1 MYVMK
6 GMTDVTRKRAIV
18 TGAGGGIGQG
28 IAVELGK
35 NGYDVAVH
43 CFSSPEGAEET
54 CRCVEASGGRAKV
67 FRGDLSKVADVK
79 RLFDEGVRWLGGLDL
94 YVNNSGVTLLAPLAE
109 LTEET
114 FDRLIGVDLKSAFF
128 CVQAAAKAMAD
139 GGTRGSI
146 VIISSSNAF
155 QQLPGAAA
163 YGSVKA
169 ALCKLTRHAA
179 AEYARYG
186 IRVNCIAPGWTATPR
201 TLKTDPRSTDHLIPL
216 KRWAQPEEI
225 GQMVLFYASPAA
237 ASVTGNILLA
247 DGGATL
253 LSKPAADYGL

>member
-1 MYVMK
+1 MA
-6 GMTDVTRKRAIV
+6 VTRRRALV

-28 IAVELGK
+28 IAIVLGK

-43 CFSSPEGAEET
+43 YFSSPEGAEKT
-54 CRCVEASGGRAKV
+54 CGIIRDAGGRAQA
-67 FRGDLSKVADVK
+67 FQGDLSKVADVQ
-79 RLFDEGVRWLGGLDL
+79 RVFDESVSWLGGLDL
-94 YVNNSGVTLLAPLAE
+94 YVNNSGITLLSPFE
-109 LTEET
+109 ETTEEI
-114 FDRLIGVDLKSAFF
+114 FDRLVSVDFKSAYF
-128 CVQAAAKAMAD
+128 CVQKAGRVMSEH
-139 GGTRGSI
+139 GGNI

-155 QQLPGAAA
+155 QQLPGAAV

-179 AEYARYG
+179 AEYAKYG
-186 IRVNCIAPGWTATPR
+186 IRVNCVAPGWTATAR
-201 TLKTDPRSTDHLIPL
+201 TLKNDPHITDHLLPL

-225 GQMVLFYASPAA
+225 GQMVLFYDSPAA
-237 ASVTGNILLA
+237 SSVTGNILLA